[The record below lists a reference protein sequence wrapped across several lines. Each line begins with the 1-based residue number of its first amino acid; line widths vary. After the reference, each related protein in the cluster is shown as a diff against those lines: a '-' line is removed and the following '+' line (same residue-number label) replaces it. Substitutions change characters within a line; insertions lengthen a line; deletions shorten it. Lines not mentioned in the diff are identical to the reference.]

1 MILRIYKGTKT
12 VAENKKDILKMAMIY
27 TQEGRWD
34 KAVSEY
40 KKLLTLDPTDYNIY
54 NMLGDVYAKK
64 EEDMLAY
71 EAYITAA
78 EAYAKQGLADKAGVI
93 YKKIGKLNVDKLS
106 DAEKHKAM
114 LIIRNTVAE
123 KFIEDGQIDRAI
135 GEYKEII
142 KISPANFETYQ
153 KLGELYSQKGD
164 QKEALNC
171 YRKIVDIYF
180 KNRLYKKALP
190 IYQKILELQPDSVAT
205 REKIAEIF
213 EREGS
218 ESDAKR
224 EYLNLAEYYWGIRD
238 MEKTDYYAQKAVDF
252 KSIEA
257 HYFKGVA
264 LVHKKEYNEA
274 KKELDMLLKFKA
286 NHTGALF
293 AMAEIYKETNQPDEA
308 IKILEKAAK
317 AEPDNTDG
325 FLLLGE
331 ELTKKGLKKEASA
344 KYLAA
349 INIFARKNDKE
360 NASQLAIKV
369 LEQDPDNI
377 ELLQKLT
384 ELSSQ
389 LGKKKDAADA
399 LLKISDI
406 YNKEGNRE
414 KAQENYKLAQEMDPA
429 HPKIVAAAKSLGIA
443 PPPRP
448 EVRPKSDRMPSFAD
462 LNAAAEP
469 AATAAPKPE
478 PVKGDIF
485 SQPAPKIQMGY
496 FNEGAETPAPKP
508 ANPFMR
514 PEPSK
519 KPEHIIELSELGDMV
534 IEPPRRPAQE
544 FTQQTKED
552 VPSLIA
558 MADSLVRTG
567 SFDEAIEMYQKAMA
581 LEPGNSSIKDKLN
594 RAYSEYAGV
603 PLPDPA
609 VAAREAENKK
619 AEEAEKK
626 KRADEEARIKKE
638 KEVTEKIR
646 ALEAA
651 KSKEDEEKKK
661 LEARA
666 KEEQRKKE
674 EDEKKKTEAQAA
686 KKREEEELAK
696 RRSEEK
702 KKAEAAVPA
711 EEPEISDDFAT
722 VTTAEIFMKQGLLTE
737 ADKILKRILVK
748 DPENMEAK
756 MRINELKKLMADMGE
771 EAPKPGKEDDKGPK
785 GGKVSYI

>member
-1 MILRIYKGTKT
+1 MILRIYKGITT

-34 KAVSEY
+34 KAISEY

-78 EAYAKQGLADKAGVI
+78 EAYAKQGLADKSGVI

-106 DAEKHKAM
+106 DAEKQKAM

-135 GEYKEII
+135 QEYREIT

-164 QKEALNC
+164 QTEALNC

-205 REKIAEIF
+205 REKIAEIY
-213 EREGS
+213 EREGN

-224 EYLNLAEYYWGIRD
+224 EYLNLAEYYWALRD

-264 LVHKKEYNEA
+264 LLHKKEYNEA

-360 NASQLAIKV
+360 NAAQLTIKV

-377 ELLQKLT
+377 DLLQKLT

-429 HPKIVAAAKSLGIA
+429 HPKIVAAAKSLGLA

-448 EVRPKSDRMPSFAD
+448 EVKLKPDRMPSFAD
-462 LNAAAEP
+462 LNTASEP
-469 AATAAPKPE
+469 AAPAAPKPE
-478 PVKGDIF
+478 SVKSDIF

-496 FNEGAETPAPKP
+496 FNEGFEAAPPKP

-519 KPEHIIELSELGDMV
+519 KPERIIELSELGDMV
-534 IEPPRRPAQE
+534 VDPPRRPAHE
-544 FTQQTKED
+544 FTQQTRDD

-558 MADSLVRTG
+558 MADSLVKTG
-567 SFDEAIEMYQKAMA
+567 SFDEAIEMYQKALA
-581 LEPGNSSIKDKLN
+581 LEPGNASIKNKLN

-609 VAAREAENKK
+609 VAAREAEKK
-619 AEEAEKK
+619 N
-626 KRADEEARIKKE
+626 RADEEARIRME
-638 KEVTEKIR
+638 KEESEKKK
-646 ALEAA
+646 AQEAA
-651 KSKEDEEKKK
+651 KSKEDDEKKK
-661 LEARA
+661 HEAQA

-674 EDEKKKTEAQAA
+674 EDDKKKIEAQAA
-686 KKREEEELAK
+686 KKKEEEELAK
-696 RRSEEK
+696 RRAEEK
-702 KKAEAAVPA
+702 KKAEAPA
-711 EEPEISDDFAT
+711 PVEEPEISDDFAT

-737 ADKILKRILVK
+737 ADKILKRILVR

-756 MRINELKKLMADMGE
+756 MRINELKKLMAEMGE